1 MIGPLVISPVPSIH
15 FRKAREE
22 KQGTSTLIKKVQTEG
37 DLIVFSII

>member
-22 KQGTSTLIKKVQTEG
+22 KGTSTLIKKVQTEG